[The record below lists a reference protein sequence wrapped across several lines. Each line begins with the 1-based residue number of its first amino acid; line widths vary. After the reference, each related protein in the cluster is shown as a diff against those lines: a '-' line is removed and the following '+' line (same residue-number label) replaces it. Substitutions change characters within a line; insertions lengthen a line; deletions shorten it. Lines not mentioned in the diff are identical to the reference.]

1 MEFLYKAGSN
11 DPAFLLYKIAIFIFT
26 RVNIDIFINI
36 KRRHKLLLLNEPQNH
51 KIQKMQ
57 DDFKNLS
64 VEEKQF
70 IAKCLDVSSTDEV
83 DALITKMVEPQKISM
98 QHRINQ
104 RINK

>member
-1 MEFLYKAGSN
+1 M
-11 DPAFLLYKIAIFIFT
+11 LLM
-26 RVNIDIFINI
+26 
-36 KRRHKLLLLNEPQNH
+36 NEPQNH

-64 VEEKQF
+64 EAQKQF
-70 IAKCLDVSSTDEV
+70 ITKSLDVSIDEV

-98 QHRINQ
+98 QSRINQ

>member
-1 MEFLYKAGSN
+1 M
-11 DPAFLLYKIAIFIFT
+11 LLM
-26 RVNIDIFINI
+26 
-36 KRRHKLLLLNEPQNH
+36 NEPQKH

-57 DDFKNLS
+57 DDFKDLS

-83 DALITKMVEPQKISM
+83 DALITKMSEPQKISM
-98 QHRINQ
+98 QDRINQ